1 MPIVYLQPSDLSA
14 VQAAQVL
21 AFLNAATSA
30 AQLDRDI
37 EFPGEPDIGLRLGQR
52 ANGVSQLHGEVSRGM
67 FGELWPGFDA
77 ADVPITHTFGPNTL
91 VSFNVFT
98 DEVP

>member
-14 VQAAQVL
+14 VQAARVL
-21 AFLNAATSA
+21 AFLNAASSA

-52 ANGVSQLHGEVSRGM
+52 L
-67 FGELWPGFDA
+67 LDA
-77 ADVPITHTFGPNTL
+77 RAALGGQ
-91 VSFNVFT
+91 FT
-98 DEVP
+98 DIVQVADLGSRLQSINTSLNGLATKINR